1 MLTGIICGWFDKK
14 TDNPDNVE
22 QEQTELGGNGIL
34 VPEVIESNGVSL
46 MSAAIPVSKYAEYS
60 ISPRA
65 VSAVSVSV
73 DNPSEFVTYKWTM
86 AWKTNKSEAV
96 TNSVQ
101 LSTSTGATVSVSA
114 LKAFDTQVIL
124 TCSAYLGESTKVFSS
139 ATCSIDYAQRFDG
152 VSLNGRKISNGET
165 IELSSLVGANADIVD
180 ALNNFDFNL
189 SSNLGIGSL
198 TGSAIPTIKGNVTA
212 KSVMGMSS
220 SDCTGSLPYSLM
232 LCEFIHD
239 QIYLSPDYYTEAMM
253 EGDSYAL
260 SLLFECV
267 EGYDKDIEFTVN
279 YSCGNDSGTVI
290 FYVNI
295 SDSLFVNYSAQ
306 NVVLDKTGIVL

>member
-1 MLTGIICGWFDKK
+1 MPTFLLLLQPML
-14 TDNPDNVE
+14 
-22 QEQTELGGNGIL
+22 
-34 VPEVIESNGVSL
+34 
-46 MSAAIPVSKYAEYS
+46 
-60 ISPRA
+60 
-65 VSAVSVSV
+65 
-73 DNPSEFVTYKWTM
+73 
-86 AWKTNKSEAV
+86 
-96 TNSVQ
+96 
-101 LSTSTGATVSVSA
+101 
-114 LKAFDTQVIL
+114 
-124 TCSAYLGESTKVFSS
+124 
-139 ATCSIDYAQRFDG
+139 
-152 VSLNGRKISNGET
+152 
-165 IELSSLVGANADIVD
+165 
-180 ALNNFDFNL
+180 
-189 SSNLGIGSL
+189 GSL